1 MQNKQYI
8 EFKTKIKE
16 LGLDINFINWFIG
29 FFEANGRYIFANNP
43 SPEGVNPVSG
53 CAARPLKGPRRCRPQ
68 FEIMLNL
75 RDLDLLYNI
84 RTSIGY
90 GSIVKRLEANRKVGV
105 YQLIDNKEGLKK
117 IISIFNGGIRLPHK
131 LKRFKLFVAKYNEYY
146 SENIQVIDNLC
157 PISTSDSWIS
167 GFTDAEGDFTVRIK
181 KCRTSK
187 IGFSVP
193 TAIIWNQKNIES
205 LEFIKEAFKI
215 KAKVSYDKSWD
226 GYKLGNEN
234 NQINNEIINYLNAY
248 TLKTKKKLEFD
259 IWCKIIS
266 TKKASGPAKRGRGSV
281 SKKVLASQSPSG
293 TQSPP
298 PPLPPLCGVR
308 GVRGQSGVALH
319 GALVSLT
326 EEKLDTI
333 KLFIEKFRQ
342 KHL

>member
-293 TQSPP
+293 TQS
-298 PPLPPLCGVR
+298 
-308 GVRGQSGVALH
+308 GVALH